1 MAFKYTIDF
10 VTQADLAA
18 AEKTEKAVAKVGT
31 EVDKTG
37 GKLKDLGTAGEE
49 GGKGLVDS
57 LSDAGDKGGEGLLG
71 KLNGKLAAIGPAALV
86 PAAIGIGT
94 AIGQALGTAIED
106 VWTGEIE
113 DNLKKTFALTWS
125 QQAALVSEQYGVSV
139 RAALRDVH
147 QGLLADQQAF
157 FKELNNAA
165 PENAGDWLD
174 AIGTKAD
181 QAGEKLRG
189 LSEIQTAL
197 LKLGKSR
204 AEQDYLDQKQAIAT
218 DPNLTKTQRLE
229 ANAANEERKA
239 AAEAE
244 IRHQERLAKARELG
258 EATRNKAQEFS
269 DLNNAVGPQTQ
280 RVNVADR
287 AEANAQYDI
296 TQKKEG
302 GATLTKADEDRI
314 REMYFKKASQE
325 TGVNVEP
332 GQDEKGALKKLVDA
346 RDKAQAELAKIQTEA
361 AVKAKALALEE
372 LADSD
377 ATERTRRRT
386 EQTAQAAIEEQ
397 RMKDFEASKPAPL
410 PAPPQDPLKGPS
422 SPVNN
427 GQTSPEETQA
437 MRDLLTKAAQTTG
450 NAGQKANLEE
460 LKRALSDGGSVEE
473 LKQATALIQQ
483 MQGGSN
489 AALRQLAE
497 ALRQQVAATA
507 ASNQS
512 IKGEIDSLKA
522 SIAALQY
529 RTS

>member
-229 ANAANEERKA
+229 ANAANE
-239 AAEAE
+239 
-244 IRHQERLAKARELG
+244 
-258 EATRNKAQEFS
+258 
-269 DLNNAVGPQTQ
+269 
-280 RVNVADR
+280 
-287 AEANAQYDI
+287 
-296 TQKKEG
+296 
-302 GATLTKADEDRI
+302 
-314 REMYFKKASQE
+314 
-325 TGVNVEP
+325 
-332 GQDEKGALKKLVDA
+332 
-346 RDKAQAELAKIQTEA
+346 
-361 AVKAKALALEE
+361 
-372 LADSD
+372 
-377 ATERTRRRT
+377 
-386 EQTAQAAIEEQ
+386 
-397 RMKDFEASKPAPL
+397 
-410 PAPPQDPLKGPS
+410 
-422 SPVNN
+422 
-427 GQTSPEETQA
+427 
-437 MRDLLTKAAQTTG
+437 
-450 NAGQKANLEE
+450 
-460 LKRALSDGGSVEE
+460 
-473 LKQATALIQQ
+473 
-483 MQGGSN
+483 
-489 AALRQLAE
+489 
-497 ALRQQVAATA
+497 
-507 ASNQS
+507 
-512 IKGEIDSLKA
+512 
-522 SIAALQY
+522 
-529 RTS
+529 